1 MGAYNTLQIKFIH
14 CYARHMGVAGE
25 IAAKKWVEMGLAKKF
40 SEIYRKSFFSD
51 SEKKKKATESLR

>member
-40 SEIYRKSFFSD
+40 SEIYRKNFFND
-51 SEKKKKATESLR
+51 TEKKERPSIRFH